1 MRITLNGNA
10 IEIDAQTLDQ
20 ALEQL
25 GYADS
30 VVATALNGT
39 FIPKTQRRETRL
51 GEGDRIEIVAPM
63 QGG

>member
-39 FIPKTQRRETRL
+39 FVPKAQRRETRL
-51 GEGDRIEIVAPM
+51 DEGDRIEIVAPM